1 MGKISF
7 PQLQQDKAVCSGVK
21 KKKGS
26 HFFFNYKR
34 QIFIIYKY
42 LPCMGLNVIYEP
54 VAQWFSV

>member
-54 VAQWFSV
+54 VAQ